1 MASEVVQTQ
10 YALLRNAACE
20 GTRRKANVPA
30 DAMAIAFARARY
42 LSRSSGGNAVRSA
55 AYNAREAITAE
66 RTGELFHFRHRDA
79 PEHHEVLLPK
89 GADARLTDAAVLW
102 NAAEAAERRKDAQV
116 AREIVLALPA
126 DRELTT
132 ADRIELARS
141 FATEH
146 FVAKGL
152 AVQLDVHAPHRERGE
167 GEGAWAEGTGG
178 DHTNWHAHL
187 LITTR
192 RVERDQLA
200 TKKARDLDPEV
211 RRAGTRTLVT
221 DAEAWGE
228 TWRAHQ
234 DRYFQEHGI
243 ELRVDA
249 TAAHPG
255 EHIGPVRM
263 RKVDSPAAA
272 RAEALRTA
280 NEEAARDPA
289 QVLAALTRNNATF
302 TERELDRY
310 LAKHLGAGLDGT
322 SDAAQ
327 IQDIAAAKAAVL
339 GHKDVLVLHDRE
351 TGEAAGRFSTRTVR
365 DQERAALMDGAA
377 VAGARHHQGVKTR
390 HQEGALASRTLRD
403 DQRAAFEHAVEGG
416 GLKLIEGRAGTGK
429 SYTLAAVR
437 EAHEAAGYR
446 VVGLAPTNAV
456 AQDLKGDGFAEAGT
470 VHAALFGIKNGRTSW
485 DRRTVV
491 VVDEAAML
499 DSRVTGEVLTEAK
512 RAGAKVI
519 LAGDD
524 RQLASIE
531 RGGLFTELR
540 KAHGAAEITEVTR
553 QKVDWQRQAARDL
566 AEGRFDS
573 AVAAYDRH
581 GAITWTGDGEA
592 AQAAL
597 VERWKA
603 DTLADPQASRFVF
616 AYTNADVS
624 QINAELRQVRRE
636 RGELGSP
643 DVRLETKHG
652 AADFAVGDRVQF
664 TDTDKKRHIYNG
676 NAGVITG
683 IDARTGQVT
692 ARLDAAAGAE
702 GREVTWAAA
711 FEGFRHGYAG
721 TIYKGQGKTLDHTYL
736 LHTHHWRA
744 AASYVA
750 LTRQRESAQV
760 FVAEDTARD
769 ARQLARQ
776 MGRGEIRAASVAWD
790 TVDELRPELRQR
802 AGEGQGTSEAVRQ
815 APPAPVAQPDVR
827 TGTADPARAY
837 WGQVAEGAAQTAAAP
852 PTAAKV
858 GTGQGQR
865 ADGWLIAPYT
875 DPSGQGR
882 DSFGR
887 GTSPGEIAS
896 AVVADKAVQRERE
909 ARWSYLQGAYRDP
922 HVARAALD
930 ELVKSYGWTS
940 AAARTAA
947 DPLQLGELRGK
958 EGLFAGAKARAER
971 EAAQRAAGAIGP
983 SLERIGEAEA
993 RAGRGYRTGVEAQ
1006 RTADATGIPRLSA
1019 AAEAATGALAALTDE
1034 KTRAEAWRAVQAD
1047 ERVAVDLRSFG
1058 AAVQQ
1063 RFGEEGVRAML
1074 RGGGRPGAV
1083 TLPSVTP
1090 GQRPALDHV
1099 AELTV
1104 ALKGGER
1111 AVMAAA
1117 QRQVEQER
1125 QGQRRGLRM

>member
-1 MASEVVQTQ
+1 
-10 YALLRNAACE
+10 
-20 GTRRKANVPA
+20 
-30 DAMAIAFARARY
+30 MAIAFARARY
-42 LSRSSGGNAVRSA
+42 LSRASGGNAVRSA

-79 PEHHEVLLPK
+79 PEHHAVLLPE
-89 GADARLTDAAVLW
+89 GADARLADSSVLW
-102 NAAEAAERRKDAQV
+102 NVAEAAERRKDAQV

-126 DRELTT
+126 DRVLLTE
-132 ADRIELARS
+132 DRIELARS
-141 FATEH
+141 FAQEH
-146 FVAKGL
+146 FVSKGL
-152 AVQLDVHAPHRERGE
+152 AVQLDVHAPHKDRGE
-167 GEGAWAEGTGG
+167 GEGAWTEGTGG

-192 RVERDQLA
+192 RIKGDQLSA
-200 TKKARDLDPEV
+200 RKARDLDPEV
-211 RRAGTRTLVT
+211 RKAGTRTLVT

-234 DRYFQEHGI
+234 DRYFAQHGI

-263 RKVDSPAAA
+263 RKVDSPAVE
-272 RAEALRTA
+272 RAEALRTV
-280 NEEAARDPA
+280 NEEAARDPE
-289 QVLAALTRNNATF
+289 QVLAALTRNNASF

-310 LAKHLGAGLDGT
+310 LAKHLGTGPDGT
-322 SDAAQ
+322 PDAAAAK
-327 IQDIAAAKAAVL
+327 DIAAAKAGVL

-351 TGEAAGRFSTRTVR
+351 TGEAVGRFSTRTVR
-365 DQERAALMDGAA
+365 QQERVALADGAV
-377 VAGARHHQGVKTR
+377 VAGAQHHQGMKAL
-390 HQEGALASRTLRD
+390 HQEAALASRSLRE
-403 DQRAAFEHAVEGG
+403 DQRGAFEHAVSAG

-437 EAHEAAGYR
+437 EAHERAGYR

-456 AQDLKGDGFAEAGT
+456 AQDLKADGFREAST

-499 DSRVTGEVLTEAK
+499 DSRVTGEVLAEAK

-519 LAGDD
+519 LSGDD

-540 KAHGAAEITEVTR
+540 KQHGAAEITEVTR
-553 QKVDWQRQAARDL
+553 QKVDWQREAARDL

-592 AQAAL
+592 ARAAL

-643 DVRLETKHG
+643 DVRLKTKHG

-692 ARLDAAAGAE
+692 ARLDAAAGAA

-711 FEGFRHGYAG
+711 EFEGFRHGYAG

-769 ARQLARQ
+769 AQQLARQ
-776 MGRGEIRAASVAWD
+776 MGRNEVRAASVAWA
-790 TVDELRPELRQR
+790 TADELRPEQRPRDDAQRRANETLRRDQAPTALLSER
-802 AGEGQGTSEAVRQ
+802 EQVRAFWDRTAAVGVAARVGTSARVQARAGQNAPGAGEG
-815 APPAPVAQPDVR
+815 
-827 TGTADPARAY
+827 
-837 WGQVAEGAAQTAAAP
+837 
-852 PTAAKV
+852 
-858 GTGQGQR
+858 
-865 ADGWLIAPYT
+865 WLIPPRVSL
-875 DPSGQGR
+875 DGK
-882 DSFGR
+882 DSLGR
-887 GTSPGEIAS
+887 GSSAGEIA
-896 AVVADKAVQRERE
+896 AVVAADKAVQRERE

-922 HVARAALD
+922 HAARAALD
-930 ELVKSYGWTS
+930 ELVKSQGWTS

-947 DPLQLGELRGK
+947 DPFQLGELRGK
-958 EGLFAGAKARAER
+958 EGFFAGAKARAER
-971 EAAQRAAGAIGP
+971 EAAWRAAGAIGP

-993 RAGRGYRTGVEAQ
+993 RAERSYRTGVDAQ
-1006 RTADATGIPRLSA
+1006 RAADATGIPRLSA
-1019 AAEAATGALAALTDE
+1019 TAEAAIGVVAATPDE
-1034 KTRAEAWRAVQAD
+1034 KAQAGAWRAVQAD
-1047 ERVAVDLRSFG
+1047 KRVAGELQAFG
-1058 AAVQQ
+1058 AAVEQ

-1074 RGGGRPGAV
+1074 RAGGRLGAV
-1083 TLPSVTP
+1083 TMQSVAP
-1090 GQRPALDHV
+1090 EQQSKLDRV
-1099 AELTV
+1099 AELTSV
-1104 ALKGGER
+1104 LKAGER
-1111 AVMAAA
+1111 AGAASA
-1117 QRQVEQER
+1117 QRQAESER

>member
-1 MASEVVQTQ
+1 
-10 YALLRNAACE
+10 
-20 GTRRKANVPA
+20 
-30 DAMAIAFARARY
+30 MAIAFARARY
-42 LSRSSGGNAVRSA
+42 LSRASGGNAVRSA

-79 PEHHEVLLPK
+79 PEHHEVLLPE
-89 GADARLTDAAVLW
+89 GSAARLADAAVLW

-126 DRELTT
+126 DQVLSPE
-132 ADRIELARS
+132 DRIELAHS
-141 FATEH
+141 FAVEH
-146 FVAKGL
+146 FVSNGL
-152 AVQLDVHAPHRERGE
+152 AVQLDVHAPHKERGE
-167 GEGAWAEGTGG
+167 GDGAWTEGTGG

-192 RVERDQLA
+192 RVEGDQLSA
-200 TKKARDLDPEV
+200 KKARDLDPEV
-211 RRAGTRTLVT
+211 RKASTRTLVT

-263 RKVDSPAAA
+263 RKVDSPAVA

-280 NEEAARDPA
+280 NEAAARDPE

-310 LAKHLGAGLDGT
+310 LAKHLGPGTAGATGPDRT
-322 SDAAQ
+322 PDKAHAR
-327 IQDIAAAKAAVL
+327 DIAAAKAAVM
-339 GHKDVLVLHDRE
+339 GHKDLLVLHDRE
-351 TGEAAGRFSTRTVR
+351 TGELAGRFSTRTVR
-365 DQERAALMDGAA
+365 EQERVALSDGAA
-377 VAGARHHQGVKTR
+377 VAGNGHHQGVKAR
-390 HQEGALASRTLRD
+390 HQEAALATRTLRE
-403 DQRAAFEHAVEGG
+403 DQRAAFEHAVAAG

-437 EAHEAAGYR
+437 EAHEAAGSR

-456 AQDLKGDGFAEAGT
+456 AQDLKGDGFTEAGT

-499 DSRVTGEVLTEAK
+499 DSRVTGEVLAEAK
-512 RAGAKVI
+512 RAGAKVV

-540 KAHGAAEITEVTR
+540 KQHGSAEITEVTR

-566 AEGRFDS
+566 AEGRFDT

-592 AQAAL
+592 ARAAL

-603 DTLADPQASRFVF
+603 DTLADPTASRFVF

-636 RGELGSP
+636 HGELGSP
-643 DVRLETKHG
+643 DVRFETKHG
-652 AADFAVGDRVQF
+652 AADFAVGDRVHF

-683 IDARTGQVT
+683 IDARTGQLT
-692 ARLDAAAGAE
+692 ARLDAAAGAP

-711 FEGFRHGYAG
+711 EFEGFRHGYAG

-744 AASYVA
+744 TASYVA

-776 MGRGEIRAASVAWD
+776 MGRGEVRTASVAWV
-790 TVDELRPELRQR
+790 TVGELRPELRQR
-802 AGEGQGTSEAVRQ
+802 AGEGKGAGEAVTQ
-815 APPAPVAQPDVR
+815 ASPAPVARPDTR
-827 TGTADPARAY
+827 TGDGDPARAY
-837 WGQVAEGAAQTAAAP
+837 WGQVVDGAVPKATAQPGTAKAG
-852 PTAAKV
+852 V
-858 GTGQGQR
+858 GQGQR
-865 ADGWLIAPYT
+865 ADGWLIAPYS
-875 DPSGQGR
+875 DPSGQNR
-882 DSFGR
+882 DSLGR

-896 AVVADKAVQRERE
+896 VVAADKAVQRERE

-922 HVARAALD
+922 YAARAALD
-930 ELVKSYGWTS
+930 ELVKSQGWTS
-940 AAARTAA
+940 AAVRVAA

-971 EAAQRAAGAIGP
+971 EAAKRAAGAIGP
-983 SLERIGEAEA
+983 SLERISEAEA
-993 RAGRGYRTGVEAQ
+993 RAERSYRTGVAAQ
-1006 RTADATGIPRLSA
+1006 RKADATGIPHLSA
-1019 AAEAATGALAALTDE
+1019 AVEAAIGTMAAAKDE
-1034 KTRAEAWRAVQAD
+1034 KTQGEAWKTVQAN
-1047 ERVAVDLRSFG
+1047 ERVAGELRAFG
-1058 AAVQQ
+1058 SAVEQ

-1074 RGGGRPGAV
+1074 RAGGRPGAV
-1083 TLPSVTP
+1083 TAASATP
-1090 GQRPALDHV
+1090 EQRQALDRV

-1104 ALKGGER
+1104 AVKAAER
-1111 AVMAAA
+1111 AGAFAA
-1117 QRQVEQER
+1117 QRQSEAER